1 MTAISFVFLSNKR
14 KGSLVRILEAASA
27 IVQPKY
33 AIRINSLEA
42 NSELTFNRVIGPRTA
57 KIKELEAQKG
67 GRSSWQADRTYIE
80 YYMTCTL
87 ESSVKTIKKYDSS
100 SHSVQSVNLPRTM
113 RYRFNIIPIVY
124 EWQRK
129 RDLNVEALV
138 LEVIK
143 RGRKR
148 SEPT

>member
-14 KGSLVRILEAASA
+14 KGFIGILEAASA

-67 GRSSWQADRTYIE
+67 GRSKQADRTYIE

-87 ESSVKTIKKYDSS
+87 ESSVKTIKYDSS

-124 EWQRK
+124 EWLRR

-148 SEPT
+148 S